1 MRSSSHRAACAR
13 RAQPGPEPGA
23 IIDGMSVWHLALAAD
38 WHRAMQR
45 TTYDMSTRGATIA
58 DVGYLHASADRRQAD
73 AVARRFYADVTDP
86 LVLLEIDETLLGPCA
101 LTIRFEPA
109 DPAQPSG
116 AATEL
121 FPHIYGG
128 LLPVDCVVSAT
139 PYVVARDSRT

>member
-1 MRSSSHRAACAR
+1 MPTGGRPTPSRA
-13 RAQPGPEPGA
+13 G
-23 IIDGMSVWHLALAAD
+23 
-38 WHRAMQR
+38 
-45 TTYDMSTRGATIA
+45 STPT
-58 DVGYLHASADRRQAD
+58 SPTPWC
-73 AVARRFYADVTDP
+73 FF
-86 LVLLEIDETLLGPCA
+86 EIDETLLGPCA